1 MLYCLI
7 PFLPLGAFLI
17 LGLAGWHIKD
27 RAHLVAVPAVLLSL
41 ALSVAAFL
49 EVASG
54 SVISVPLYTWLTS
67 GNLDIHIGLY
77 IDRLTAVMLL
87 LVTGVSSLVHIY
99 TIGYMHGEPGYAR
112 FFGYIALFT
121 FSMLMLVLAD
131 NLLQLF
137 VFWEAVGL
145 CSYLLIG
152 HWYERAS
159 ACAAATKAFLVNR
172 VGDFGFILGLLLV
185 WYSFGSLDYHE
196 IFPAAHQAGDLTM
209 NILGPFGGTW
219 DISVF
224 TLIALL
230 LFTGAVGKSA
240 QVPLHV
246 WLPDAMEGPTPI
258 SALIH
263 AATMVTAGVF
273 MVARLAPIYNLSP
286 TAMSVVAITGAA
298 TMVVG
303 ATIALTQTDIKRVV
317 AYSTVSQLGYMI
329 MACGLGAYASGMYH
343 LLTHG
348 AFKAL
353 LFLGCGSVII
363 ALHHEQD
370 MRHMGG
376 LKDKLPITYWTFVV
390 GSLALAGFPLTAGF
404 FSKDDILLSAWSAGD
419 LGQVLT
425 LVGLLTALL
434 TAFYSFRLVF
444 VTFWGEPRYSHT
456 HQIAQEDIP
465 LKDLRVDRFFGEA
478 IPPSVRIT
486 HIPSGLVVTS
496 QEGETQDQNY
506 VSALSKLRSLLAKSK
521 HDSHGLVSVH
531 EPPQTMTT
539 PLLIL
544 ALFSILTGYLGI
556 PSFLEPVFST
566 GGDAAA
572 HHGSAGLVIMIAAT
586 IMGLIGIAAAYY
598 VYVLNPSL
606 PDRLA
611 QQWSGLYR
619 ASLNKWYV
627 DEAYD
632 RLFVRPTV
640 AAASGLWKQVDVLVI
655 DGTVNGIGRAIAWS
669 GWLLRLV
676 QSGETQHYALAMAVG
691 IVVLTA
697 YLLL

>member
-1 MLYCLI
+1 MYVALI
-7 PFLPLGAFLI
+7 PLLPLAAFLI
-17 LGLAGWHIKD
+17 LGLAGSRIKH
-27 RAHLVAVPAVLLSL
+27 RAHLVAVPAVLLSCV
-41 ALSVAAFL
+41 LSVGAFL
-49 EVASG
+49 EVARG
-54 SVISVPLYTWLTS
+54 SVLSVPLYTWLTS
-67 GNLDIHIGLY
+67 GHLDIHIGLY
-77 IDRLTAVMLL
+77 VDRLTAVMLL
-87 LVTGVSSLVHIY
+87 LVTIVSALVHVY
-99 TIGYMHGEPGYAR
+99 TIGYMQGDAGYAR
-112 FFGYIALFT
+112 FFSYIALFT

-172 VGDFGFILGLLLV
+172 VGDFGFLLGLLLV
-185 WYSFGSLDYHE
+185 WSSFGTLNYLE
-196 IFPAAHQAGDLTM
+196 IFPAAHQVPDLTM
-209 NILGPFGGTW
+209 NLLAPFGGNW
-219 DISVF
+219 DVSLF
-224 TLIALL
+224 TVICLL
-230 LFTGAVGKSA
+230 LFAGAVGKSA

-273 MVARLAPIYNLSP
+273 MIARLAPLYNLSP
-286 TAMSVVAITGAA
+286 VAMDAVALVGGV
-298 TMVVG
+298 TMVLG
-303 ATIALTQTDIKRVV
+303 ATIALTQTDIKRIV
-317 AYSTVSQLGYMI
+317 AYSTVSQLGYMV

-370 MRHMGG
+370 MRRMGG

-404 FSKDDILLSAWSAGD
+404 FSKDDLLTSAWSAGS

-425 LVGLLTALL
+425 LFGLLTALV

-444 VTFWGEPRYSHT
+444 VTFWGPSH
-456 HQIAQEDIP
+456 
-465 LKDLRVDRFFGEA
+465 VDPHHAG
-478 IPPSVRIT
+478 
-486 HIPSGLVVTS
+486 HI
-496 QEGETQDQNY
+496 
-506 VSALSKLRSLLAKSK
+506 
-521 HDSHGLVSVH
+521 H
-531 EPPQTMTT
+531 EPSWTMTA

-544 ALFSILTGYLGI
+544 AGFSILTGYLGI
-556 PSFLEPVFST
+556 PSFLEPMFAT
-566 GGDAAA
+566 AAGEQAA
-572 HHGSAGLVIMIAAT
+572 HHGRAGLAIMSVAT
-586 IMGLIGIAAAYY
+586 AMGLVGIAGAYY
-598 VYVLNPSL
+598 AYVVHPEL

-611 QQWSGLYR
+611 RRWRGLYQG
-619 ASLNKWYV
+619 SLHKWYV

-640 AAASGLWKQVDVLVI
+640 DIATRLWQRVDVGII
-655 DGTVNGIGRAIAWS
+655 DAAVNGVARAFAWS
-669 GWLLRLV
+669 GWLLRLL
-676 QSGETQHYALAMAVG
+676 QSGQTQHYALGMALGAV
-691 IVVLTA
+691 ILFTMF
-697 YLLL
+697 LFF

>member
-1 MLYCLI
+1 MMYALI
-7 PFLPLGAFLI
+7 PLLPLFSFLI
-17 LGLAGWHIKD
+17 VGIGEQWIKD
-27 RAHLVAVPAVLLSL
+27 RAHLVAVPAMVGSFLLSL
-41 ALSVAAFL
+41 MALHDVATGQA
-49 EVASG
+49 VN
-54 SVISVPLYTWLTS
+54 VTLYTWLTS
-67 GNLDIHIGLY
+67 GNLDIHIGIF
-77 IDRLTAVMLL
+77 IDRLTAVMLI
-87 LVTGVSSLVHIY
+87 LVTTVSTLVHIY

-112 FFGYIALFT
+112 FFAYIALFT
-121 FSMLMLVLAD
+121 FSMLMLVMAD

-172 VGDFGFILGLLLV
+172 VGDFGFILGLFLV
-185 WYSFGSLDYHE
+185 WYSFGSLDYATV
-196 IFPAAHQAGDLTM
+196 FAQAGQLASKTT
-209 NILGPFGGTW
+209 NLLGPFGGTW
-219 DISVF
+219 DVSVM
-224 TLIALL
+224 TMICLL

-273 MVARLAPIYNLSP
+273 MVARLAPLYNLSP
-286 TAMSVVAITGAA
+286 TAMTVVALVGAL
-298 TMVVG
+298 TMMLG

-317 AYSTVSQLGYMI
+317 AYSTMSQLGYMV
-329 MACGLGAYASGMYH
+329 MACGLGAYSAGMYH

-376 LKDKLPITYWTFVV
+376 LKDKLPVTYWTFLV

-404 FSKDDILLSAWSAGD
+404 FSKDDLLVSSWSAGP

-425 LVGLLTALL
+425 ICGLVTAGL

-444 VTFWGEPRYSHT
+444 VTFWGKSH
-456 HQIAQEDIP
+456 
-465 LKDLRVDRFFGEA
+465 VDPHHAG
-478 IPPSVRIT
+478 
-486 HIPSGLVVTS
+486 H
-496 QEGETQDQNY
+496 
-506 VSALSKLRSLLAKSK
+506 
-521 HDSHGLVSVH
+521 VH
-531 EPPQTMTT
+531 EPSTTMTA
-539 PLLIL
+539 PLMVL
-544 ALFSILTGYLGI
+544 AVLSIVAGYLGI
-556 PSFLEPVFST
+556 PAFLEPVFH
-566 GGDAAA
+566 GEGAGA
-572 HHGSAGLVIMIAAT
+572 HHEGSAALGIMALAT
-586 IMGLIGIAAAYY
+586 LMGLTGIGAAYY
-598 VYVLNPSL
+598 LYVLNPGL

-611 QQWSGLYR
+611 QQWR
-619 ASLNKWYV
+619 AAYELSLHKWYI

-632 RLFVRPTV
+632 RSFVRPTLS
-640 AAASGLWKQVDVLVI
+640 AAQGLWKHVDVAII
-655 DGTVNGIGRAIAWS
+655 DGAVNGVARAVAWG
-669 GWLLRLV
+669 GWLIRLT
-676 QSGETQHYALAMAVG
+676 QSGQTQHYALGMTLGAVV
-691 IVVLTA
+691 ILTV

>member
-1 MLYCLI
+1 MLYALI
-7 PFLPLGAFLI
+7 PLLPLGAFLI
-17 LGLAGWHIKD
+17 LGLAGWHVKD

-41 ALSVAAFL
+41 VLSVAAFF

-67 GNLDIHIGLY
+67 GSLDIHIGLH

-87 LVTGVSSLVHIY
+87 LVTGISSLVHVY

-112 FFGYIALFT
+112 FFSYIALFT

-159 ACAAATKAFLVNR
+159 ACAAATKAFIVNR
-172 VGDFGFILGLLLV
+172 VGDFGFMLGLLLV
-185 WYSFGSLDYHE
+185 WYQFGSLNYLD
-196 IFPAAHQAGDLTM
+196 IFPALHEATDLTM
-209 NILGPFGGTW
+209 NLLGPFGGTLEVS
-219 DISVF
+219 IF
-224 TLIALL
+224 TLIGLL
-230 LFTGAVGKSA
+230 LFSGAVGKSA

-286 TAMSVVAITGAA
+286 TAMSVVAVTGAA
-298 TMVVG
+298 TMVLG

-404 FSKDDILLSAWSAGD
+404 FSKDDILVSAWSSGN
-419 LGQVLT
+419 LGQILT
-425 LVGLLTALL
+425 IFGLLTALL

-444 VTFWGEPRYSHT
+444 VTFWGTSHVEPH
-456 HQIAQEDIP
+456 HAGH
-465 LKDLRVDRFFGEA
+465 L
-478 IPPSVRIT
+478 
-486 HIPSGLVVTS
+486 
-496 QEGETQDQNY
+496 
-506 VSALSKLRSLLAKSK
+506 
-521 HDSHGLVSVH
+521 H
-531 EPPQTMTT
+531 EPSQTITT
-539 PLLIL
+539 PLIIL
-544 ALFSILTGYLGI
+544 AFFSILTGYLGI
-556 PSFLEPVFST
+556 PSFLEPVFSM
-566 GGDAAA
+566 DSAVAV

-586 IMGLIGIAAAYY
+586 VMGLTGIAAAYY
-598 VYVLNPSL
+598 VYVLNPGL
-606 PDRLA
+606 PERLA
-611 QQWSGLYR
+611 EQLGSLYR
-619 ASLNKWYV
+619 GSLNKWYV

-632 RLFVRPTV
+632 RLFVGPTCTV
-640 AAASGLWKQVDVLVI
+640 ASELWKRVDVNLI
-655 DGTVNGIGRAIAWS
+655 DGAVNGIARGVAWG
-669 GWLLRLV
+669 GWLLRLI
-676 QSGETQHYALAMAVG
+676 QSGQTQHYALAMAVG
-691 IVVLTA
+691 IVVIMTVFLIS
-697 YLLL
+697 

>member
-1 MLYCLI
+1 MLYALI
-7 PFLPLGAFLI
+7 PFLPLFSFLI
-17 LGLAGWHIKD
+17 VGIGEQWIKD
-27 RAHLVAVPAVLLSL
+27 RAHLVAVPAMVGSFLLSL
-41 ALSVAAFL
+41 MALHDVATGQA
-49 EVASG
+49 VH
-54 SVISVPLYTWLTS
+54 VTLYTWLTS
-67 GNLDIHIGLY
+67 GNLDIHIGIS
-77 IDRLTAVMLL
+77 IDRLTAVMLI
-87 LVTGVSSLVHIY
+87 LVTTVSTLVHIY

-112 FFGYIALFT
+112 FFAYIALFT
-121 FSMLMLVLAD
+121 FSMLMLVMAD

-172 VGDFGFILGLLLV
+172 VGDFGFILGLFLV
-185 WYSFGSLDYHE
+185 WYSFGSLDYATV
-196 IFPAAHQAGDLTM
+196 FAQAGQLASKTT
-209 NILGPFGGTW
+209 NLLGPFGGSW
-219 DISVF
+219 DVSVM
-224 TLIALL
+224 TMICLL
-230 LFTGAVGKSA
+230 LFIGAIGKSA

-273 MVARLAPIYNLSP
+273 MVARLAPLYNLSP
-286 TAMSVVAITGAA
+286 TAMTVVALIGAL
-298 TMVVG
+298 TMMLG

-317 AYSTVSQLGYMI
+317 AYSTMSQLGYMV
-329 MACGLGAYASGMYH
+329 MACGLGAYSAGMYH

-376 LKDKLPITYWTFVV
+376 LKDKLPVTYWTFLV

-404 FSKDDILLSAWSAGD
+404 FSKDDLLVSSWSAGP

-425 LVGLLTALL
+425 ICGLLTAGL

-444 VTFWGEPRYSHT
+444 VTFWGKSH
-456 HQIAQEDIP
+456 
-465 LKDLRVDRFFGEA
+465 VDPHHAG
-478 IPPSVRIT
+478 
-486 HIPSGLVVTS
+486 H
-496 QEGETQDQNY
+496 
-506 VSALSKLRSLLAKSK
+506 
-521 HDSHGLVSVH
+521 VH
-531 EPPQTMTT
+531 EPSTTMTA
-539 PLLIL
+539 PLMVL
-544 ALFSILTGYLGI
+544 AVLSIVAGYLGI
-556 PSFLEPVFST
+556 PAFLEPVFH
-566 GGDAAA
+566 GEGAAG
-572 HHGSAGLVIMIAAT
+572 HHEGNAALGIMAVAT
-586 IMGLIGIAAAYY
+586 LMGLSGIAAAYY
-598 VYVLNPSL
+598 LYVLNPTL

-611 QQWSGLYR
+611 KQWR
-619 ASLNKWYV
+619 AAYELSLHKWYI

-632 RLFVRPTV
+632 RSLVRPTLS
-640 AAASGLWKQVDVLVI
+640 AAQGMWKHVDVAII
-655 DGTVNGIGRAIAWS
+655 DGAVNGVARAIAWG
-669 GWLLRLV
+669 GWLIRLT
-676 QSGETQHYALAMAVG
+676 QSGQTQHYALGMTLGAVV
-691 IVVLTA
+691 ILTV

>member
-1 MLYCLI
+1 MLYALI
-7 PFLPLGAFLI
+7 PLLPLGAFLI
-17 LGLAGWHIKD
+17 LGLAGWRIKD
-27 RAHLVAVPAVLLSL
+27 RAHLVAVPAVVLSL

-49 EVASG
+49 EVVSG

-67 GNLDIHIGLY
+67 GNLDIHIGLH

-87 LVTGVSSLVHIY
+87 LVTGVSSLVHVY

-112 FFGYIALFT
+112 FFSYIALFT

-159 ACAAATKAFLVNR
+159 ACSAATKAFLVNR
-172 VGDFGFILGLLLV
+172 VGDFGFMLGMLLV
-185 WYSFGSLDYHE
+185 WYQFGSLNYLD
-196 IFPAAHQAGDLTM
+196 IFPALHEATDLTM
-209 NILGPFGGTW
+209 NLLSPFGGTLEVS
-219 DISVF
+219 IF
-224 TLIALL
+224 TLIGLL

-298 TMVVG
+298 TMVLG

-370 MRHMGG
+370 MSHMGG

-404 FSKDDILLSAWSAGD
+404 FSKDDILVAAWSAGG

-425 LVGLLTALL
+425 FFGLLTALL

-444 VTFWGEPRYSHT
+444 VTFWGSS
-456 HQIAQEDIP
+456 
-465 LKDLRVDRFFGEA
+465 RVDPHHA
-478 IPPSVRIT
+478 A
-486 HIPSGLVVTS
+486 
-496 QEGETQDQNY
+496 D
-506 VSALSKLRSLLAKSK
+506 
-521 HDSHGLVSVH
+521 VH
-531 EPPQTMTT
+531 EPSQTMTT

-556 PSFLEPVFST
+556 PSFLEPVFSSGRDT
-566 GGDAAA
+566 AA
-572 HHGSAGLVIMIAAT
+572 HHGSEGLMIMAAAT
-586 IMGLIGIAAAYY
+586 AMGLIGIAAAYY
-598 VYVLNPSL
+598 VYVLNPDL

-611 QQWSGLYR
+611 RQWGSLYR
-619 ASLNKWYV
+619 GSLNKWYV

-632 RLFVRPTV
+632 RLFVAPTCI
-640 AAASGLWKQVDVLVI
+640 AASELWKRVDVNLI
-655 DGTVNGIGRAIAWS
+655 DGAVNGIARGVAWG
-669 GWLLRLV
+669 GWLLRLI
-676 QSGETQHYALAMAVG
+676 QSGQTQHYALAMAAGVVV
-691 IVVLTA
+691 IVTMLVMF
-697 YLLL
+697 

>member
-1 MLYCLI
+1 MLYTLI
-7 PFLPLGAFLI
+7 PLLPLAAFLV
-17 LGLAGWHIKD
+17 LGLRGTRIKE
-27 RAHLVAVPAVLLSL
+27 RAHLVAVPAVLLSCL
-41 ALSVAAFL
+41 VSISAFI

-67 GNLDIHIGLY
+67 GNLDVHIGFY

-87 LVTGVSSLVHIY
+87 LVTIVSSLVHIY

-112 FFGYIALFT
+112 FFCYIALFT

-137 VFWEAVGL
+137 IFWEAVGL

-152 HWYERAS
+152 HWYERPS
-159 ACAAATKAFLVNR
+159 ACSAATKAFLVNR
-172 VGDFGFILGLLLV
+172 IGDFGFMLGLLLV
-185 WYSFGSLDYHE
+185 WYSFGSLNYHE
-196 IFPAAHQAGDLTM
+196 FFPAAHEAADLTM
-209 NILGPFGGTW
+209 NVLSPIGGNW
-219 DISVF
+219 EVSVL
-224 TLIALL
+224 TLICLL
-230 LFTGAVGKSA
+230 LFAGAVGKSA

-273 MVARLAPIYNLSP
+273 LVARLAPLYNLSP
-286 TAMSVVAITGAA
+286 TAMNIVALVGAT
-298 TMVVG
+298 TMVLG

-370 MRHMGG
+370 LRYMGG
-376 LKDKLPITYWTFVV
+376 LKDKLPVTYWTFVV

-404 FSKDDILLSAWSAGD
+404 FSKDALLVSAWTSGS

-425 LVGLLTALL
+425 IFGLLTALL

-444 VTFWGEPRYSHT
+444 VIFWGPSH
-456 HQIAQEDIP
+456 
-465 LKDLRVDRFFGEA
+465 VD
-478 IPPSVRIT
+478 PHHVT
-486 HIPSGLVVTS
+486 HI
-496 QEGETQDQNY
+496 
-506 VSALSKLRSLLAKSK
+506 
-521 HDSHGLVSVH
+521 H
-531 EPPQTMTT
+531 EPAPTITM

-544 ALFSILTGYLGI
+544 AVLSILTGYLGI
-556 PSFLEPVFST
+556 PSFLEPIFSSQLEDT
-566 GGDAAA
+566 SG
-572 HHGSAGLVIMIAAT
+572 HSPAGLVIMAVAT
-586 IMGLIGIAAAYY
+586 VMGIGGIAGAYFL
-598 VYVLNPSL
+598 YVLNPHL
-606 PDRLA
+606 PDRFA
-611 QQWSGLYR
+611 QQWKNIYQG
-619 ASLNKWYV
+619 SLHKWYV

-632 RLFVRPTV
+632 RLFVQPTV
-640 AAASGLWKQVDVLVI
+640 NAASELWNRVDVKVI
-655 DGTVNGIGRAIAWS
+655 DGAVNGVGRGVAWS

-676 QSGETQHYALAMAVG
+676 QSGQTQHYVLAMAGG
-691 IVVLTA
+691 IVVIVTMFLMF
-697 YLLL
+697 